1 VVREEMGC
9 EGAAGVRRKLEIGV
23 RTQPLVT
30 VFTSTVY
37 PDLVRIWHAC
47 ASRAFP
53 ADEAVLEIF
62 QDSEDNALCASLLPG
77 VTVLR
82 RTASR
87 RDFHDAYND
96 ALARASTPYL
106 AFIDSDVFWTSVGLW
121 DRVRKQL
128 ASQTTAAVSCVS
140 RTKTASHGTFAVVMK
155 VAVYREVLE
164 RFPDGF
170 YPAIEVQDLSIP
182 MERW

>member
-1 VVREEMGC
+1 
-9 EGAAGVRRKLEIGV
+9 
-23 RTQPLVT
+23 
-30 VFTSTVY
+30 
-37 PDLVRIWHAC
+37 
-47 ASRAFP
+47 
-53 ADEAVLEIF
+53 EIF

-128 ASQTTAAVSCVS
+128 ASQTTAAGSCVS
-140 RTKTASHGTFAVVMK
+140 RRTPASHGTFAVVMK
-155 VAVYREVLE
+155 VAVYRKILE

-170 YPAIEVQDLSIP
+170 SPAIEVPDLSIP
-182 MERW
+182 MERWVQHDTGDLMTRAVVRTGHEVKLLHLQGSGEVVQFRG